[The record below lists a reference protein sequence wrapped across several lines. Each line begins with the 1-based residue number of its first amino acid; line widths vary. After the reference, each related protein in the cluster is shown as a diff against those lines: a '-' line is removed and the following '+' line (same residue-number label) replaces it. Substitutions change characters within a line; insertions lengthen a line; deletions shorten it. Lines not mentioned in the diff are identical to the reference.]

1 MYSVELI
8 DTEGKTS
15 LLSVKGRTE
24 WKAKRIAINH
34 ANDIRTVISKM
45 QGKGGPFTNV
55 AIVNVVDDLG
65 NIY

>member
-1 MYSVELI
+1 MFQVELV

-24 WKAKRIAINH
+24 WKTKRIATNH
-34 ANDIRTVISKM
+34 ANDIRAVLPKM